1 VAEPMQILLAEDNA
15 EDANLLKEVLLD
27 TKIAHVLNVVDDGVD
42 ALAYLRQLGRF
53 AQAPRPDLLFLDLN
67 MPMMN
72 GFEVL
77 EELREGGP
85 RGLPIVVLTV
95 SDDQE
100 EIVKAMELAMN
111 YYIRKPVELA
121 QLTELLVLV
130 NEMWRTPRI

>member
-1 VAEPMQILLAEDNA
+1 MAEPMQILLAEDNA

-27 TKIAHVLNVVDDGVD
+27 TKVAHVLNVVDDGLD

-53 AQAPRPDLLFLDLN
+53 TQAPRPDLLFLDLN
-67 MPMMN
+67 MPMMT

-77 EELREGGP
+77 EELKEGGP

-111 YYIRKPVELA
+111 YYIRKPVELP

-130 NEMWRTPRI
+130 NEMWRSPRT